1 METPDLSGVAE
12 EWDSSSEVREHM
24 RVKKS
29 LFSPALRMLEPTC
42 SVPCGERNFE
52 ALKPLAKRLLL
63 SDNTVGQVAVPLVEK
78 ENLDFIKTMHDLYV
92 CVFVSYLRCF
102 FWGGWIFNKYTFQR
116 KKVCGSR
123 YLFSFKATS
132 GKQGSR
138 VYMTKCKFL
147 DPPKKTSRSR
157 LSWPKGLW
165 CC

>member
-102 FWGGWIFNKYTFQR
+102 FWGAGFSINTLFKEKKCVDLVTCFLSKPLPANKDQE
-116 KKVCGSR
+116 SI
-123 YLFSFKATS
+123 
-132 GKQGSR
+132 
-138 VYMTKCKFL
+138 
-147 DPPKKTSRSR
+147 
-157 LSWPKGLW
+157 
-165 CC
+165 